1 MSGFNTILDRVLSGL
16 PDNYYLAGH
25 KRDGAFEKDILQRYE
40 GKTDIDPLAVES
52 EVTSNWKVTQQT
64 HGDLINIACAYAIA
78 AKRVSSGRDYD
89 KAWEYLCQAQYWY
102 GVSSAT
108 VVLPDAIE
116 RSHKAKSSA
125 NAAKGNANRYGPL
138 RELAR
143 ELAAA
148 GNYPSKRNAAM
159 SIKDQVVAAS
169 QKTGVNLSEMQAET
183 TIIGW
188 LKGMVFIRKDPPSA
202 S

>member
-1 MSGFNTILDRVLSGL
+1 MSSFNTILDRVLSGL

-25 KRDGAFEKDILQRYE
+25 KEDGAFEKDILQRYQE
-40 GKTDIDPLAVES
+40 QTDVDPLAVES

-78 AKRVSSGRDYD
+78 AKRVSGKDRD

-148 GNYPSKRNAAM
+148 GDYPSKRQAAM
-159 SIKDQVVAAS
+159 LIKDQVIAAS
-169 QKTGVNLSEMQAET
+169 HEIGVNLSEMQAEK
-183 TIIGW
+183 TIAGW
-188 LKGMVFIRKDPPSA
+188 LKGMVFVRKDRPSA

>member
-1 MSGFNTILDRVLSGL
+1 MNSFNNILDRVLSGL

-25 KRDGAFEKDILQRYE
+25 KEDGAFERDISQQYE
-40 GKTDIDPLAVES
+40 GEVDIDPLAVES

-64 HGDLINIACAYAIA
+64 HGDLIKIAFTYAIA
-78 AKRVSSGRDYD
+78 AKHASSKDRD
-89 KAWEYLCQAQYWY
+89 KAWEYLCKAQYWY

-108 VVLPDAIE
+108 VVLPDAIQ
-116 RSHKAKSSA
+116 RSHRTKSSA
-125 NAAKGNANRYGPL
+125 NASKGNANRYGPL

-148 GNYPSKRNAAM
+148 GNYPSKRNAAV

-169 QKTGVNLSEMQAET
+169 QKFGINLSEMQAET
-183 TIIGW
+183 TITGW